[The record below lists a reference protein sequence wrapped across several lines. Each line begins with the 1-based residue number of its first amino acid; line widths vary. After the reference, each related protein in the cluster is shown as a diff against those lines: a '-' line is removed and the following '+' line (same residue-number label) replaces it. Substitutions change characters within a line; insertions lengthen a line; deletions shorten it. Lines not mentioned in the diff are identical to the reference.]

1 MTFDL
6 KNTLSA
12 QEQQWLE
19 LVENIREKLHILQHK
34 TTGQWQVLTD
44 TMVSQTAAHQAEWS
58 ALAVLP
64 ALYPEWLGSQEFLQ
78 THQLRFPYI
87 VGEMANGI
95 ATAKMVVA
103 AAQAGMMGFFGAG
116 GLSPS
121 VIEENI
127 VAIKNQLANNARN
140 WGANLIHSP
149 QAPQLEAAI
158 VDLYIRHEVCRVS
171 ASAYMSLNPHLVY
184 YACKGLSTSPSGDIL
199 RRHRII
205 AKISRPEV
213 ARLFMS
219 PAPQE
224 MLESL
229 VQSGQLTRTE
239 AQLAAHIPLA
249 EDITVEGDSGGHTD
263 NRPLVGLFPTIYQL
277 GQQIGAAQGYRTA
290 LRIGAAGGLGTPSA
304 VAAAFT
310 MGAAYVLTG
319 SINQSAVESGLSD
332 TGKELLSQ
340 AGIADVMMA
349 PASDMFELGVKLQIL
364 KRGCLFGAR
373 ANKLYD
379 IYSRCD
385 SLETIPEAEKTIL
398 EQQIFQN
405 TLSHIWDLTKNF
417 FQQRDPEQVIL
428 AERDPK
434 HKMALV
440 FRWYLGLASRWAIQG
455 HPDRKMDYQIWCGP
469 AMGAFNAWV
478 AGSFLADLAAR
489 NVAQIGRNLLEGAAV
504 TLRAQQLRSYG
515 LHLPA
520 AVFNYRPRLLS

>member
-1 MTFDL
+1 MTSEF
-6 KNTLSA
+6 KNNPTT
-12 QEQQWLE
+12 QERHWLD

-34 TTGQWQVLTD
+34 TTGQWQVVTE
-44 TMVSQTAAHQAEWS
+44 TIAQNSTAEWS
-58 ALAVLP
+58 PIAILP
-64 ALYPEWLGSQEFLQ
+64 AIYPEWLGSQEFLS

-116 GLSPS
+116 GLPPS

-127 VAIKNQLANNARN
+127 VAIKNQLQDKFAG

-149 QAPQLEAAI
+149 QEPRLEGTI
-158 VDLYIRHEVCRVS
+158 VDLYIRHGVQRVS

-184 YACKGLSTSPSGDIL
+184 YACKGLTTSPSGDIV
-199 RRHRII
+199 RRHHIV

-219 PAPQE
+219 PAPQD

-229 VQSGQLTRTE
+229 VQAGRLTAAE
-239 AQLAAHIPLA
+239 AQLAARVPLA

-277 GQQIGAAQGYRTA
+277 AQQISATNNYTTP
-290 LRIGAAGGLGTPSA
+290 LRIGAAGGLGTPTA

-332 TGKELLSQ
+332 AGKVLLGQ

-364 KRGCLFGAR
+364 KRGCLFGSR

-379 IYSRCD
+379 IYSRFD
-385 SLETIPEAEKTIL
+385 SLAAIPESEKTIL
-398 EQQIFQN
+398 EKQIFMN
-405 TLSHIWDLTKNF
+405 SLAAIWDLTKSF
-417 FQQRDPEQVIL
+417 FQQRDPEQVVL

-434 HKMALV
+434 HQMALV
-440 FRWYLGLASRWAIQG
+440 FRWYLGLSSRWAIQG
-455 HPDRKMDYQIWCGP
+455 NSERKMDYQIWCGP

-478 AGSFLADLAAR
+478 ADSFLADLSAR

-504 TLRAQQLRSYG
+504 TLRAQQLRSCG
-515 LHLPA
+515 LHVPA
-520 AVFNYRPRLLS
+520 VAFNYRPRPLL